1 MERDTRLHRAN
12 NNEEFVGT
20 ERRREARED
29 RREREEGIFRSLNA
43 FSLALCALNDE
54 EETLYVSR
62 WEKKEEKKKRKGK
75 KYEVERERSGDG
87 RRCCWWWWRC
97 VVDGERNELQD
108 GIAVGSS
115 DEKPSKAKSEG
126 GGEDCRETGKNE
138 RHGGEFGR
146 KVKESNLCEIIRCLV
161 GIVSL
166 KSVTI
171 GILDIIMEFDA
182 IFSFF
187 PFYTAKFVR
196 NRKFI

>member
-1 MERDTRLHRAN
+1 MKGKRA
-12 NNEEFVGT
+12 FS
-20 ERRREARED
+20 D
-29 RREREEGIFRSLNA
+29 PRSLNA

-126 GGEDCRETGKNE
+126 GERIAGKLGKTSGMEENSGEK
-138 RHGGEFGR
+138 
-146 KVKESNLCEIIRCLV
+146 
-161 GIVSL
+161 
-166 KSVTI
+166 
-171 GILDIIMEFDA
+171 
-182 IFSFF
+182 
-187 PFYTAKFVR
+187 
-196 NRKFI
+196 